1 MKQPLAIWGVVFKGF
16 EGDLVQG
23 GKAAFRAGGAWGLIV
38 LVCTNTHLM
47 QLSAQRGLYR
57 DLHQVVLRATVA
69 LIYIYI
75 IYIYICIYMYIVYTT
90 YTIYMHVMQYAYK
103 KSILY
108 SNICIYICYAYI
120 YLWINYIYIKTSLHM
135 ARFGFCS
142 SSKARSVLYN

>member
-69 LIYIYI
+69 LIYIYYI
-75 IYIYICIYMYIVYTT
+75 HIHMYIHVYSIYYIYYIYACNAICIQEKYI
-90 YTIYMHVMQYAYK
+90 I
-103 KSILY
+103 
-108 SNICIYICYAYI
+108 
-120 YLWINYIYIKTSLHM
+120 
-135 ARFGFCS
+135 
-142 SSKARSVLYN
+142 